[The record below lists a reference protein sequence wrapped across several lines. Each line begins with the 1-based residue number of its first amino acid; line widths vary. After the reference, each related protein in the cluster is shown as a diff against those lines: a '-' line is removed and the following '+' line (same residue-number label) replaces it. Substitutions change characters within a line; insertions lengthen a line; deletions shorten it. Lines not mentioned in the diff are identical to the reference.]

1 MPFQINNHA
10 LLWSAVVLVI
20 AVLIGRIAW
29 VLCTSRKWPTA
40 DGTITRFDVQRRQDG
55 GLHGGHYFSAL
66 FTYEFHD
73 LGGNLTSGTWYK
85 DFSNVQAARD
95 FAEREMPIGKQ
106 VLVRFNPKDPGTS
119 DLELDSFAY
128 TNDRPTSLNL

>member
-1 MPFQINNHA
+1 MLLRIDYHA
-10 LLWSAVVLVI
+10 LLGFAAVLVI
-20 AVLIGRIAW
+20 VVVIGRIAW
-29 VLCTSRKWPTA
+29 VLWGSRKWPTA
-40 DGTITRFDVQRRQDG
+40 DGTITRLDVQRKRDG
-55 GLHGGHYFSAL
+55 GLNGGYYFSAL

-73 LGGNLTSGTWYK
+73 LGGNLTTGTWYK
-85 DFSNVQAARD
+85 NFSNEQAARD
-95 FAEREMPIGKQ
+95 FAEREMPNGKQ